1 MSNKYINKEIDDN
14 CWYYGQ
20 IKENL
25 SDLMIK
31 MLINRYEEEN
41 K

>member
-1 MSNKYINKEIDDN
+1 MNNKYTNKEIDDI